1 LSAGRDTTRG
11 VLATAGA
18 FLFWGLAPLYWR
30 LLEAVP
36 STELLAHRIAWSAPC
51 LAALLALAGR
61 FPEVRRAVA
70 VPRTMATLLVTT
82 VLIAVNWLTF
92 LWAVNN
98 GHLLDASLGYYVNPL
113 VSVLLGFVFLGE
125 RLRRLPAAAVGL
137 AVLGV
142 ALLSARHGLP
152 WVSLVLA
159 FSFGF
164 YGLLRKVVDARPM
177 VGLSVEVAL
186 LSPLAIGYLLVLGSA
201 GRGAFAAAGSGTS
214 LLLAAAG
221 PITVFPLLWFNQGVR
236 SLSLA
241 TVGMLQYLA
250 PTGHFLLGITVFAEP
265 FGASQLAAFALIWTA
280 LVLYTLDLRRTL
292 ARRRALRP
300 AGVRSS

>member
-1 LSAGRDTTRG
+1 LTAGRDTARG
-11 VLATAGA
+11 VVATAGA
-18 FLFWGLAPLYWR
+18 FLFWGLVPLYWR
-30 LLEAVP
+30 LLDAVP
-36 STELLAHRIAWSAPC
+36 ATELLAHRIAWSAPC
-51 LAALLALAGR
+51 LAVLLALGRR
-61 FPEVRRAVA
+61 FPEVRRAA
-70 VPRTMATLLVTT
+70 ASPRTMATLLATT

-92 LWAVNN
+92 LWAINN

-137 AVLGV
+137 AVAGV

-177 VGLSVEVAL
+177 VGLSVEIAL
-186 LSPLAIGYLLVLGSA
+186 LTPLAVGYLMALRPA
-201 GRGAFAAAGSGTS
+201 GRGAFTSGDAGTS

-250 PTGHFLLGITVFAEP
+250 PTGQFILGVTVFGEP
-265 FGASQLAAFALIWTA
+265 FGASQLVAFALIWTA
-280 LVLYTLDLRRTL
+280 LALYTLDLRRTL
-292 ARRRALRP
+292 ARQRRLEPVGA
-300 AGVRSS
+300 RSR

>member
-1 LSAGRDTTRG
+1 MTADRDTTRG
-11 VLATAGA
+11 AIATAGA

-30 LLEAVP
+30 ILASAP
-36 STELLAHRIAWSAPC
+36 ATELLAHRIAWSAPC
-51 LAALLALAGR
+51 LAALLALGRR
-61 FPEVRRAVA
+61 FPEVRRAV
-70 VPRTMATLLVTT
+70 VTPRTLGILLVTT

-92 LWAVNN
+92 LWAINN
-98 GHLLDASLGYYVNPL
+98 GHVLDASLGYYVNPL

-125 RLRRLPAAAVGL
+125 RLRRLQAAAVGL
-137 AVLGV
+137 AVAGV

-186 LSPLAIGYLLVLGSA
+186 LSPLAVGYLLALASA
-201 GRGAFAAAGSGTS
+201 GRGAFGSGGAGRD

-250 PTGHFLLGITVFAEP
+250 PTGHFLLGVTVFKEP
-265 FGASQLAAFALIWTA
+265 FGGSQLVAFAFIWTA
-280 LVLYTLDLRRTL
+280 LALYTLDLRRAL
-292 ARRRALRP
+292 ARRSAVAPPR
-300 AGVRSS
+300 GRSS

>member
-1 LSAGRDTTRG
+1 VTADRDTTHG
-11 VLATAGA
+11 ILATAGA

-30 LLEAVP
+30 LLGAVP
-36 STELLAHRIAWSAPC
+36 ATELLAHRIAWSAPC
-51 LAALLALAGR
+51 LAVLLALGRR
-61 FPEVRRAVA
+61 FPEVRGAMA
-70 VPRTMATLLVTT
+70 IPRTMATLLVTT
-82 VLIAVNWLTF
+82 ALIAVNWLTF

-137 AVLGV
+137 AVGGV
-142 ALLSARHGLP
+142 VLLSARHGLP

-164 YGLLRKVVDARPM
+164 YGLLRKVVAAPPM
-177 VGLSVEVAL
+177 VGLSVEIAFLTPLAVGYLVAL
-186 LSPLAIGYLLVLGSA
+186 RLA
-201 GRGAFAAAGSGTS
+201 GRGAFASGVTGTD

-236 SLSLA
+236 SLRLA

-250 PTGHFLLGITVFAEP
+250 PTGHFVLGVTVFGEP
-265 FGASQLAAFALIWTA
+265 FDASQLAAFALIWTA
-280 LVLYTLDLRRTL
+280 LVLYTLDLRRAL
-292 ARRRALRP
+292 AGRRPRA
-300 AGVRSS
+300 RSS